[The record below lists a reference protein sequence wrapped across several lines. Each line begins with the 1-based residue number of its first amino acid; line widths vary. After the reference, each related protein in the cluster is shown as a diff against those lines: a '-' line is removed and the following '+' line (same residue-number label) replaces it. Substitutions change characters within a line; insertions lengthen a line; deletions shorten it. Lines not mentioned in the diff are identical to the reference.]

1 MGNEIT
7 CPGCGRTISNNP
19 LVDSAA
25 TGEGQS
31 TDSYTC
37 ECGER
42 ISFWAATALLREE
55 KRLSRR
61 ILKWFRGLSEG
72 RA

>member
-31 TDSYTC
+31 TDSYVC
-37 ECGER
+37 ECGEK
-42 ISFWAATALLREE
+42 ITFWAATALLREE
-55 KRLSRR
+55 KRFSRR
-61 ILKWFRGLSEG
+61 ILKWLHSLSTS